1 MAEWIDLI
9 DPSPDELRSKLPR
22 AVQESALELLVAP
35 ARHTDEPRPTLQAHG
50 DYIFGVFL
58 VAIAV
63 PEEDRVFYQEIDV
76 VVTQDVLLSVS
87 KTPPNEHPYDPRP
100 VRESCK
106 PDDEGGM
113 MLYRLV
119 DDIAEH
125 YLDLV
130 DALDGE
136 IDQLED
142 TVETAPAAST
152 RNRLS
157 DLRHDLLHIRR
168 TLSPTRDAVRRV
180 VDNVIE
186 VEEGKEV
193 FPHEVE
199 IAFNSADDKL
209 LRAFDGL
216 ELSRDLIASV
226 RDYLQAKVAND
237 QNEVMKTLTVI
248 ASLLLLPTFI
258 VGLYGQNFQHHFP
271 EIHWQLGYLWSWALI
286 VVTTIGQLVFFRR
299 KKWI

>member
-1 MAEWIDLI
+1 MIVADAGDEI
-9 DPSPDELRSKLPR
+9 DEL
-22 AVQESALELLVAP
+22 E
-35 ARHTDEPRPTLQAHG
+35 D
-50 DYIFGVFL
+50 GV
-58 VAIAV
+58 
-63 PEEDRVFYQEIDV
+63 E
-76 VVTQDVLLSVS
+76 
-87 KTPPNEHPYDPRP
+87 
-100 VRESCK
+100 
-106 PDDEGGM
+106 
-113 MLYRLV
+113 
-119 DDIAEH
+119 
-125 YLDLV
+125 
-130 DALDGE
+130 
-136 IDQLED
+136 
-142 TVETAPAAST
+142 AASAELT

-157 DLRHDLLHIRR
+157 ELRHDLLHIRR
-168 TLSPTRDAVRRV
+168 TLAPTRDAVRRI

-186 VEEGKEV
+186 VDEGPEV
-193 FPHEVE
+193 FPHDVE
-199 IAFNSADDKL
+199 IAFNSAYDKL